1 MFNSKLRITKLTESI
16 QMKTDTLLKKKKK
29 EAKEDDIYVRTQ
41 EQEGIE

>member
-1 MFNSKLRITKLTESI
+1 MFNSKLRITKLIESI

-29 EAKEDDIYVRTQ
+29 GKEGGYIRTQ